1 MKVLEDFLPG
11 QMNPFSQNML
21 NIWCVITFLLHQPD
35 ASRAEWIIINLS
47 HINMGYKDS
56 TISVATEN
64 FDEWNCLKY
73 IEFNI
78 FNTLN
83 SIIVMTKQEQ
93 TWGKFQSL

>member
-1 MKVLEDFLPG
+1 
-11 QMNPFSQNML
+11 
-21 NIWCVITFLLHQPD
+21 
-35 ASRAEWIIINLS
+35 
-47 HINMGYKDS
+47 MGYKDS

-93 TWGKFQSL
+93 S